1 MRMLYFF
8 LCLSG
13 GRTELANPNN
23 KHYRITGKEK
33 EEIDAILYHT
43 ATHDACGYL
52 SEYHYVGPGY
62 NYLGTM
68 LTVFPTCIPQSGR
81 LASLMFW
88 KKLINEPD
96 TPFEYWKES
105 VHFACLLNVHFRLLS
120 FTAVVWGCHAASTPG
135 NGRILHEVSS
145 MTGLYGVWNG
155 VATSWLGSVGGY
167 PKQRLKRRLVLVRI
181 WLIVTMLWS
190 KFLIECQKLWGM
202 FCSVTFIL
210 PSVRRL
216 TPVAQRIRISHD
228 QAMITRVFLSVK
240 LLTCVYSEFSM
251 TFWGNS
257 FYSNWSI
264 EYPCF

>member
-1 MRMLYFF
+1 MHSAERKTGFAYVLEEVDKWTGHPVWVLKRVNPFCMFIERTFQITL
-8 LCLSG
+8 LHSCCL
-13 GRTELANPNN
+13 
-23 KHYRITGKEK
+23 
-33 EEIDAILYHT
+33 
-43 ATHDACGYL
+43 
-52 SEYHYVGPGY
+52 
-62 NYLGTM
+62 
-68 LTVFPTCIPQSGR
+68 
-81 LASLMFW
+81 
-88 KKLINEPD
+88 
-96 TPFEYWKES
+96 
-105 VHFACLLNVHFRLLS
+105 
-120 FTAVVWGCHAASTPG
+120 GCHAASTPG

-167 PKQRLKRRLVLVRI
+167 PKQRLKRRLVLVTI
-181 WLIVTMLWS
+181 WFIVTMLWS

-240 LLTCVYSEFSM
+240 FLTCVYSEFSM
-251 TFWGNS
+251 TFWGNF